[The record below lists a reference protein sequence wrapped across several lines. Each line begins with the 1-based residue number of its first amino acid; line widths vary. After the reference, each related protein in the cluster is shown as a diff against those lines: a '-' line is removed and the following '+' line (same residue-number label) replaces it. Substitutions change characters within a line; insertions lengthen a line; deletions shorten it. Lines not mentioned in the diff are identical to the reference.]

1 METTPVQKPITTIE
15 LVQTQPRASGW
26 HWALIQAYLVIAVPV
41 LLTLISVRLVMMP
54 WFVEFEY
61 NRSGFPEDRYGMTT
75 EERMEYAPY
84 ALNYLVNGADI
95 SYLGDLTF
103 PDGSPLYNSREL
115 RHMEDV
121 KVVTRNAFFLLFY
134 GGIATLL
141 VSAALVARPQ
151 TRHILRLG
159 LLQGSVFTLSVILLI
174 VLLAIAMWDFFFTAF
189 HQIFFESGTWRFA
202 FSDTL
207 IRLFPEQLWFD
218 AALTIGAMTTIGAL
232 FLLGVTWRW
241 SKRVTQVLP
250 E

>member
-1 METTPVQKPITTIE
+1 METTPIQKPITTID
-15 LVQTQPRASGW
+15 LVQTPPRASGW
-26 HWALIQAYLVIAVPV
+26 PWTVVQAYLVIAVPV

-61 NRSGFPEDRYGMTT
+61 NRAGFPEDRYGMTT

-103 PDGSPLYNSREL
+103 PDGSSLYNSREL
-115 RHMEDV
+115 HHMEDV

-134 GGIATLL
+134 GGIVTILI
-141 VSAALVARPQ
+141 SAVLAARPQ

-159 LLQGSVFTLSVILLI
+159 LLQGSVLTLSVILLI
-174 VLLAIAMWDFFFTAF
+174 ILVAIAMWDFFFTAF

-207 IRLFPEQLWFD
+207 IRLFPEQFWFD

-232 FLLGVTWRW
+232 FLLAVTWRW
-241 SKRVTQVLP
+241 SKRATQVLP